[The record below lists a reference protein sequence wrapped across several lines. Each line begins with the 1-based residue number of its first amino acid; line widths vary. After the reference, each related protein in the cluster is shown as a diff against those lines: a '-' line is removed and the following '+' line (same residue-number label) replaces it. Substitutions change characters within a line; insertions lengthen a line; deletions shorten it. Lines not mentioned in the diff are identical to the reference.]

1 MSPLRRLSLAGLV
14 LLMVG
19 SGAAHLRKPEIY
31 LPIVP
36 KVLGHAEF
44 FVFWSGIV
52 EIVAGALLL
61 APRTRRW
68 GALLTAVLLIAVFPA
83 NVQMALDGPRPG
95 GGWFAG
101 SQLMLWLRL
110 LLQPVLIWWA
120 LTFLKRPGDPE
131 RPDEAAARA

>member
-19 SGAAHLRKPEIY
+19 SGALHLRKPEIY

-36 KVLGHAEF
+36 KALGHAEF

-52 EIVAGALLL
+52 EIVAGTLLL
-61 APRTRRW
+61 ASRTRRW
-68 GALLTAVLLIAVFPA
+68 GALLTALLLVAVLPA

-101 SQLMLWLRL
+101 SRVMLWLRL
-110 LLQPVLIWWA
+110 PLQPVLIWWA
-120 LTFLKRPGDPE
+120 LTFRKRRGVAEQSED
-131 RPDEAAARA
+131 AAAPA